1 MANRTCL
8 RRPPAFPGGLNG
20 TIAPILMFFIFR
32 IGNDE
37 KITGRFKSPLW
48 VNVFGWVATALMGAG
63 AIALFGLA
71 ALGK

>member
-1 MANRTCL
+1 MS
-8 RRPPAFPGGLNG
+8 
-20 TIAPILMFFIFR
+20 FIFR

-37 KITGRFKSPLW
+37 KIIGRFTSPPW
-48 VNVFGWVATALMGAG
+48 VNVFGWLATALMGAG